1 MKRQLQSLLA
11 IGCSILLGV
20 VVSTFV
26 SGCQPSTPPP
36 KATSTTTS
44 GGSSNTTDAAETK
57 KSAAEPEA
65 KPAETPAEKPVE
77 TPAER
82 PAESLAEKPD
92 GDSAASTPS
101 SSAADL
107 HLPTEN
113 PVLAKGDWTQW
124 QGGPTRNNVP
134 VVDPDTVP
142 LEWAPGEFDRN
153 TGAWNPSTA
162 KNIKWVT
169 QLGSQT
175 YGNPVVSKGKVFVG
189 TNNTAGYLKRYPADV
204 DLGCLI
210 ALDESTGKF
219 LWQHS
224 SEKLPTGRVHDWPLM
239 GICDSPLVEGDRLW
253 FVTSRGE
260 VKCLD
265 TDGYYDDEDDG
276 PVTNELAKLFDIMRS
291 EDAEKDAVGPAIKEL
306 DEGKLPEAL
315 RQHFAD
321 AGFELPEDVNV
332 AAKEAGKSWIL
343 KAKVG
348 GSDREV
354 RLMTQGPR
362 LVASKVVTPA
372 DKEEADVVWSFD
384 MMKKLGSSQHNMC
397 SCSVTSWGDLLFVNT
412 SNGVHDDHKTI
423 PAPEAPSFV
432 CMNKHTGEIYWTD
445 NSPGGNILHGQWS
458 SPAVAII
465 KGVPQV
471 IFGGGDG
478 WVYGFRAD
486 TWKDGKPELLWKFDI
501 NEKEA
506 LLELGG
512 QGTKNDI
519 IATPVVYKDKIYFA
533 TGQDPEHGEGKGI
546 FWCIDPTKRGD
557 ISEKLAV
564 KRDAPDKPLPP
575 RRVQSVI
582 EEEGEVSVANPNS
595 GVVWKLTEDDWNKD
609 GEIDDFNE
617 KFHRGI
623 GTAAIKDDLVF
634 VCDFAGQFF
643 CIDANSGKVNWGYDM
658 LAASWGSPLIAGDK
672 VFVGDE
678 DGDIAVFNVSADREK
693 AMQKIE
699 VDGETEYVPVNAK
712 PDEDDRYEVVNMKN
726 AVYSS
731 PIMANGILFIA
742 NKDHLF
748 AIQKGATAN
757 ASAAAS
763 EEGKEAAEK
772 KEE

>member
-1 MKRQLQSLLA
+1 MKRQVQSLLA
-11 IGCSILLGV
+11 IGCSVLLGV
-20 VVSTFV
+20 IVSV
-26 SGCQPSTPPP
+26 AISGCQPTAAPP
-36 KATSTTTS
+36 KAPTKVA
-44 GGSSNTTDAAETK
+44 SNTTD
-57 KSAAEPEA
+57 PE
-65 KPAETPAEKPVE
+65 AEKPVKPTDKPANPVPE
-77 TPAER
+77 TVD
-82 PAESLAEKPD
+82 KP
-92 GDSAASTPS
+92 SPTPS
-101 SSAADL
+101 PAPADL
-107 HLPTEN
+107 KLPTEN
-113 PVLAKGDWTQW
+113 PVLAKGDWNQW
-124 QGGPTRNNVP
+124 QGSSLRNNVP
-134 VVDPDTVP
+134 VVDPETVP

-153 TGAWNPSTA
+153 TGAWDPTKS
-162 KNIKWVT
+162 KNVKWVM
-169 QLGSQT
+169 QMGSQT
-175 YGNPVVSKGKVFVG
+175 YGNPVVAGGKVYVG
-189 TNNTAGYLKRYPADV
+189 TNNTAGYLKRYSADV

-210 ALDESTGKF
+210 ALDEESGKF
-219 LWQHS
+219 LWQHC

-239 GICDSPLVEGDRLW
+239 GICCSPLVEGDKLW

-265 TDGYYDDEDDG
+265 TEGYHDDEDDG
-276 PVTNELAKLFDIMRS
+276 PVTKETAKLFDIMRS
-291 EDAEKDAVGPAIKEL
+291 EEADEDKVGPAVKEL
-306 DEGKLPEAL
+306 DDGKLPEAL
-315 RQHFAD
+315 RQSFTD
-321 AGFELPEDVNV
+321 AGFELPQDVTV
-332 AAKEAGKSWIL
+332 AVKEAGKSWNL
-343 KAKVG
+343 KAEVG
-348 GSDREV
+348 GNEREV
-354 RLMTQGPR
+354 RIMLQGPR
-362 LVASKVVTPA
+362 LVASKLVTTA
-372 DKEEADVVWSFD
+372 DKEEADTIWSFD

-412 SNGVHDDHKTI
+412 SNGVHDDHKSI

-432 CMNKHTGEIYWTD
+432 CMNKHTGEVYWTD

-458 SPAVAII
+458 SPAVGII
-465 KGVPQV
+465 KDVPQV

-486 TWKDGKPELLWKFDI
+486 KWSKDGKGELLWKFDI

-506 LLELGG
+506 LLELGA

-519 IATPVVYKDKIYFA
+519 IATPVIYDDKVYFA

-564 KRDAPDKPLPP
+564 KRDEPDKPIPP

-582 EEEGEVSVANPNS
+582 EEEGEVSVPNPNS
-595 GVVWKLTEDDWNKD
+595 GVVWKLTEDDWDKN
-609 GEIDDFNE
+609 GEIDDFKE

-643 CIDANSGKVNWGYDM
+643 CIDAQSGKVHWGYDM

-678 DGDIAVFNVSADREK
+678 DGDVAMFNVSADPDK

-699 VDGETEYVPVNAK
+699 TDGEVEYFPINAK
-712 PDEDDRYEVVNMKN
+712 APDEESKPEEVNMKN
-726 AVYSS
+726 AIYSS
-731 PIMANGILFIA
+731 PIMANGVLYIA
-742 NKDHLF
+742 NKDHIF

-757 ASAAAS
+757 ANAAKPM
-763 EEGKEAAEK
+763 EEKPEEEKPAEEK